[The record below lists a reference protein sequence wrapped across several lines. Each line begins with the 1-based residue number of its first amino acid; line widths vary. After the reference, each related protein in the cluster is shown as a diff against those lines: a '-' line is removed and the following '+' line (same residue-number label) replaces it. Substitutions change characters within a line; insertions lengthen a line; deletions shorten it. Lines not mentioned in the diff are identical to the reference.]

1 MALSPAQAGAPT
13 AEAQTFGA
21 AVLEGPA
28 IIIAAF
34 VIGIAVTVMLDAR
47 RARDPRLA
55 TQERLAAVL
64 AHSWR
69 DMRGESELLEAQ
81 VFRKRR
87 SGLSGAAAD
96 WLDRVSSGLGGRA
109 GLRNLALLSAA
120 LGVGAASAMLAL
132 LGIGPLGALVGGVCA
147 GAGGFVIVGG
157 ARRRAWAMAF
167 QDQLIE
173 AVELLGR
180 TIRAGY
186 AAPAAVRHVGLEMP
200 PPVGPIFTRIADQED
215 LGVDPRKAL
224 REAARAVQLKDF
236 SFLASALI
244 LQRETGG
251 QLGESLANLH
261 AVLRRRREARLKTQ
275 ALTAQGR
282 MSAKVVAAIP
292 FVAYGGVYLLN
303 PAQSMQMLKSDLGLT
318 MLGVAGGLVGAGMM
332 VVRWMVRE
340 KP

>member
-1 MALSPAQAGAPT
+1 MAPSPAQASGLASE
-13 AEAQTFGA
+13 AEAIVA

-28 IIIAAF
+28 II
-34 VIGIAVTVMLDAR
+34 VITLVMGLALTFMLDAR
-47 RARDPRLA
+47 RARDPRRL
-55 TQERLAAVL
+55 TQERLIAVL

-69 DMRGESELLEAQ
+69 DMGGESELLEAQ

-87 SGLSGAAAD
+87 TGLSGAAAN
-96 WLDRVSSGLGGRA
+96 WLDRVSAGLGGRA
-109 GLRNLALLSAA
+109 GLRNLAILSGA
-120 LGVGAASAMLAL
+120 LGVGAAVAVLTL
-132 LGIGPLGALVGGVCA
+132 LGMGPLLALVGGFGA
-147 GAGGFVIVGG
+147 GAGVFVIVGG
-157 ARRRAWAMAF
+157 ARRHAWTMAF

-186 AAPAAVRHVGLEMP
+186 AAPAAVRHVGVELP

-215 LGVDPRKAL
+215 LGVEPRKAL
-224 REAARAVQLKDF
+224 RDAARAVQLKDF
-236 SFLASALI
+236 SFLATALI
-244 LQRETGG
+244 MQRETGG

-261 AVLRRRREARLKTQ
+261 TVLRRRREARLKTQ

-292 FVAYGGVYLLN
+292 FVAFAGVYLLN
-303 PAQSMQMLKSDLGLT
+303 PAQSMKMLESDLGLT
-318 MLGVAGGLVGAGMM
+318 MLGVAAGLVGVGVM